1 MDQTLLSRS
10 QNVLEMLE
18 KYTKAPYVFFIKVN
32 QIFLKGQYA
41 STCIVSDSSF
51 SKDAWNRNETR
62 AFDGNL

>member
-51 SKDAWNRNETR
+51 SKDA
-62 AFDGNL
+62 

>member
-18 KYTKAPYVFFIKVN
+18 KYTKAPYVN

-51 SKDAWNRNETR
+51 SKDA
-62 AFDGNL
+62 